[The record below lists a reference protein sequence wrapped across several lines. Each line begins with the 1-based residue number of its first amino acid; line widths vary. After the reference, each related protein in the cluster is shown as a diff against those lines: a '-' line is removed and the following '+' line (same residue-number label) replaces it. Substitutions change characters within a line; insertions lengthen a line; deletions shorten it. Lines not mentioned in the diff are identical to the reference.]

1 MVLTPVELESKE
13 FSRAMRG
20 YNSEEVDKFLK
31 NVLKEYEALYRENKE
46 LKDAYSRA
54 MQELEKY
61 KNLENTITKTLVT
74 AQKAAEDARKNAQ
87 KEAELIIREAR
98 LKGDELMAEAE
109 EEIQKKRA
117 DYEDVVKKH
126 QVAFTE
132 LKLFLLSHLQLLEK
146 NEPDS
151 SEEDS
156 TGEEEEIME
165 SSEEV

>member
-98 LKGDELMAEAE
+98 LKGDELLA
-109 EEIQKKRA
+109 
-117 DYEDVVKKH
+117 
-126 QVAFTE
+126 
-132 LKLFLLSHLQLLEK
+132 
-146 NEPDS
+146 
-151 SEEDS
+151 
-156 TGEEEEIME
+156 
-165 SSEEV
+165 